1 MSDYNEQTLM
11 EAVIKRV
18 AATPDPR
25 LRQIM
30 TSLVKHLHGCVREVR
45 PTWEE
50 LLAGIQFLTAVGQ
63 KCDDKRQEFILL
75 SDSLGVSMLVDL
87 ISYGKVGNATESDL
101 LGPAWVEAAPELP
114 LGSNLA
120 THPSDGEPCVITG
133 SVASLDGTPLA
144 GAVVDFW
151 EADGDGFY
159 DLQKPS
165 GPNLRARL
173 RTDDSGQFWFL
184 AVRPVSYGI
193 PTDGPVGAMLRAT
206 NRHNMRAAHLHFM
219 ISAPA
224 HDRLVTQLFLTGD
237 QYLDSDSVFGVK
249 ESLVVD
255 CDPLRRMKK
264 RRNTKSRRRFIV
276 CTTTLCSSLPRH
288 GAFLKAWA
296 RSMTRRHDVLD
307 PNGPRA
313 PRQPLRGLRRP
324 RARVDHRCRCS
335 TTGSTK
341 TWQSRRKRAER
352 PKRSLPCSPPC
363 RSTPAETRG
372 EDRF

>member
-30 TSLVKHLHGCVREVR
+30 TSLVTHLHGFVREVR

-87 ISYGKVGNATESDL
+87 LNHGKVGNATESDL
-101 LGPAWVEAAPELP
+101 LGPAFVEGAPELP

-159 DLQKPS
+159 DLQKPN

-173 RTDDSGQFWFL
+173 RTDASGQFWFR

-206 NRHNMRAAHLHFM
+206 KRHNMRAAHLHFM
-219 ISAPA
+219 ISAPG
-224 HDRLVTQLFLTGD
+224 HERLVTQLFVTGD
-237 QYLDSDSVFGVK
+237 QYLDSDAVFGVK

-255 CDPLRRMKK
+255 CE
-264 RRNTKSRRRFIV
+264 
-276 CTTTLCSSLPRH
+276 
-288 GAFLKAWA
+288 
-296 RSMTRRHDVLD
+296 
-307 PNGPRA
+307 
-313 PRQPLRGLRRP
+313 
-324 RARVDHRCRCS
+324 RV
-335 TTGSTK
+335 
-341 TWQSRRKRAER
+341 
-352 PKRSLPCSPPC
+352 
-363 RSTPAETRG
+363 ETR
-372 EDRF
+372 EEAAKYQVEAPFYRMHYDFVLKPAQA